1 MLLANSCLKPI
12 LNLLG
17 ESADS
22 NSATSF
28 IAESYWT
35 LVHFETVNMSKER
48 DMVTRKHSRCR
59 CKYGKGVEESS
70 DRVRYKRMLLKE

>member
-1 MLLANSCLKPI
+1 MLLTNLCVNPI
-12 LNLLG
+12 LNILG

-35 LVHFETVNMSKER
+35 LVHFEPMSRER

-59 CKYGKGVEESS
+59 CKEGEGVEESFG
-70 DRVRYKRMLLKE
+70 RVRYKRMLLKE